1 MPKKNLK
8 KTASSRLTPLE
19 IHRYIWADIWLPLSG
34 RKTWVVLAYIS
45 VGKIWSVFRISTN
58 HEMWFRVPRD
68 TVDSDR
74 RLSF

>member
-34 RKTWVVLAYIS
+34 RKTWIGLGLHILLVKYVNLPDSVPQIMKCGLA
-45 VGKIWSVFRISTN
+45 VANAEDFRQQ
-58 HEMWFRVPRD
+58 
-68 TVDSDR
+68 
-74 RLSF
+74 